1 MNDNILYHLAD
12 LDIGAILQDEA
23 DHLIETLD
31 IPKTQVIELADREDL
46 LDTHLDEVFI
56 ELDSDTS
63 HEANQT
69 QLRTP
74 SITLSIE
81 SSSLSS
87 LESIYIEAQEHQPAP
102 LPAALGNRAS

>member
-1 MNDNILYHLAD
+1 MNDNILYHLVD
-12 LDIGAILQDEA
+12 LDIRAILQEEA

-31 IPKTQVIELADREDL
+31 IPETQVIELTDSEDL
-46 LDTHLDEVFI
+46 LDTHTDEVFI

-74 SITLSIE
+74 SITPSME

-87 LESIYIEAQEHQPAP
+87 LDSIYIEAQEHLPAP
-102 LPAALGNRAS
+102 LPAAPGNRAS